1 MCISKRATQLDTKRG
16 LIIGLRIVTRKP
28 SPTELQR
35 QQQRRNAIS
44 RVPFSI
50 FLPSCHFQ
58 SLIWH
63 IKSSSLAGE
72 GKRERESSAAVKCTD
87 NVTESKLTLPCLEE
101 PSRSMI
107 LKSKWQFTAVCRWL
121 EMILCFFRFFAA
133 ARKTNKEATDDDED
147 TSKQRT
153 KKKTVLAERQTM
165 NGFRRFMF
173 GIFVLLSRRAA
184 HCDFSQFKKIKWLI
198 SWVRPPSDF
207 FVGFLSWLTCSR
219 EMWRIILLPEFF
231 FSSLHDWEFAAAS
244 MPIACNERDIDRPQ
258 PQQPNSSHQSGFI

>member
-1 MCISKRATQLDTKRG
+1 MNYGTKLRSNWARDWGAQLIFTVGEKNERSSEYAAMCIGKRATQLDTKRG

-28 SPTELQR
+28 SPTEFQQ

-72 GKRERESSAAVKCTD
+72 GRRERVQRQWNA
-87 NVTESKLTLPCLEE
+87 LIMWL
-101 PSRSMI
+101 SRSSRYRAW
-107 LKSKWQFTAVCRWL
+107 KSLQDQWSWNQMTIHCCLSLIGNDFVL
-121 EMILCFFRFFAA
+121 LSFFAAA

-173 GIFVLLSRRAA
+173 GIFVLHSRAA

-198 SWVRPPSDF
+198 SWARPPSDF

-219 EMWRIILLPEFF
+219 ERCGE
-231 FSSLHDWEFAAAS
+231 
-244 MPIACNERDIDRPQ
+244 
-258 PQQPNSSHQSGFI
+258 